1 MSSRL
6 FSGRT
11 ETAAEI
17 EPNTLG
23 PYHEIPRVSRM
34 PLKLSNP
41 FRVGSGTRWVS
52 NREYMLKTPYT
63 VKITAKVVRII

>member
-11 ETAAEI
+11 ERAAEI
-17 EPNTLG
+17 EPNTRG
-23 PYHEIPRVSRM
+23 PHLAKPQLSRM

-41 FRVGSGTRWVS
+41 FWAGPGTGWGS
-52 NREYMLKTPYT
+52 NQEYVETPST
-63 VKITAKVVRII
+63 VKTTPKVVGLI

>member
-23 PYHEIPRVSRM
+23 PYLEKPRVSRM

-41 FRVGSGTRWVS
+41 FWVGSGTGGGS
-52 NREYMLKTPYT
+52 NREYMLKTPST
-63 VKITAKVVRII
+63 VKTMPNVVGLI

>member
-17 EPNTLG
+17 EPNTRG
-23 PYHEIPRVSRM
+23 PYHEKPRVSRM

-41 FRVGSGTRWVS
+41 FWVGSGTAWVS
-52 NREYMLKTPYT
+52 NREYILKTPST
-63 VKITAKVVRII
+63 VKKTAKVVGII

>member
-17 EPNTLG
+17 EPNTLR
-23 PYHEIPRVSRM
+23 PYLEKPRASRM

-41 FRVGSGTRWVS
+41 FRVGSGTARVS
-52 NREYMLKTPYT
+52 NREYILKTPST
-63 VKITAKVVRII
+63 VKTTAKVVGII